1 MLTVIFGR
9 RDLVSDDKTITFPVE
24 ATHILMF
31 ARAIGDYSAEHN
43 DAEAAKATE
52 AGGIV
57 APLTFP
63 QSVAQ
68 FDPDYHLRLQPG
80 KPWFGSGKTASG
92 IEGKPASSGGLHA
105 EQHFEYLRPLRPGD
119 VLSVTVRDGD
129 TWEKESKRAGKLMFS
144 ERITEYRDQ
153 SGDVV
158 VRAKSVGVRTE
169 RPVSQG

>member
-1 MLTVIFGR
+1 M
-9 RDLVSDDKTITFPVE
+9 SDKTITFPVE

-31 ARAIGDYSAEHN
+31 ARSIGDYSPEHV
-43 DAEAAKATE
+43 DAEAAKNTE

-68 FDPDYHLRLQPG
+68 FDPDYHLRIQPG

-105 EQHFEYLRPLRPGD
+105 EQHFEYHRPLRPGD

-153 SGDVV
+153 NGELVV
-158 VRAKSVGVRTE
+158 TARSVGVRTE
-169 RPVSQG
+169 RPVEQG

>member
-1 MLTVIFGR
+1 M
-9 RDLVSDDKTITFPVE
+9 SDDKKITFPVE
-24 ATHILMF
+24 ASHIMMF
-31 ARAIGDYSAEHN
+31 ARAIGDYSPEYH
-43 DAEAAKATE
+43 DADAAKKTE
-52 AGGIV
+52 AGGIA

-80 KPWFGSGKTASG
+80 QPWFGSGKNPSG
-92 IEGKPASSGGLHA
+92 IEGKPSSSGGLHA

-119 VLSVTVRDGD
+119 VLTVTVHDGD

-153 SGDVV
+153 SGEVV
-158 VRAKSVGVRTE
+158 VRARSVGVKTE
-169 RPVSQG
+169 RPVEQG